1 MMTNETLASLL
12 KAHGIQPSVQRLAI
26 AQFVLQTDRHPTADQ
41 VYQAVRATLPVMSR
55 ATVYNTLNLFV
66 AKGLL
71 RSHVLDDGP
80 TLYDAN
86 VDQHHHL
93 IDDET
98 GQVIDLPWDAIE
110 VKNLDGLPDYE
121 VVSYTVIVRGRRR
134 GNSGPEA

>member
-1 MMTNETLASLL
+1 MTPDETLATLL
-12 KAHGIQPSVQRLAI
+12 KNHGIQPSVQRLAI

-41 VYQAVRATLPVMSR
+41 VYQAVRTTLPMMSR
-55 ATVYNTLNLFV
+55 ATVYNTLNLLV
-66 AKGLL
+66 TRGLL

-86 VDQHHHL
+86 IHQHHHL

-110 VKNLDGLPDYE
+110 VRNLDGLPDYE
-121 VVSYTVIVRGRRR
+121 VVSYTVTIRGRRR